1 MTIASPYA
9 ADLGRL
15 AITRSAVDVAGAA
28 TAYWSYGDPE
38 AGTVL
43 VLVHGFRG
51 EHHGLE
57 PVIARL
63 LAGGADAR
71 VIAPD
76 LPGFGASPPMTAHA
90 HDVDGYAAWLG
101 EFLDALGLRGSAV
114 VLGHSFGS
122 IVSAA
127 AVAGG
132 LATPLLVLVNPIA
145 APALAGPRGVLT
157 RLAVLYY
164 RVAALLPRPL
174 GLRLLGDPLIV
185 RVMSLAMVKTK
196 DGPLRRFVHDQH
208 DRYFSAFADRRVVL
222 EAFRAS
228 VGEDVSEFAARIP
241 QPTLLVAADRD
252 DITPVLAQVRLQ
264 HLFPHAALKIIAGV
278 GHLIHYEKPREAAA
292 HIARFLGLET
302 EPGTGGA
309 E

>member
-1 MTIASPYA
+1 MTTASPYA

-15 AITRSAVDVAGAA
+15 PVRTASVDVAGSR
-28 TAYWSYGDPE
+28 TAYWSYGSED
-38 AGTVL
+38 ASAVL

-63 LAGGADAR
+63 LTGGADAR

-76 LPGFGASPPMTAHA
+76 LPGFGASTPMTRHA
-90 HDVDGYAAWLG
+90 HDVEGYAAWLG
-101 EFLDALGLRGSAV
+101 AFLDALGLRGRAV

-122 IVSAA
+122 IVAAA

-132 LATPLLVLVNPIA
+132 LPTPLLVLVNPIA

-164 RVAALLPRPL
+164 RLGAVLPRAL
-174 GLRLLGDPLIV
+174 GFRLLRDPVIV

-196 DGPLRRFVHDQH
+196 DAALRRFVHDQH
-208 DRYFSAFADRRVVL
+208 DRYFSAFASRDTLL

-228 VGEDVSEFAARIP
+228 VSHDVSEYASRISAPTQLIAAA
-241 QPTLLVAADRD
+241 QD
-252 DITPVLAQVRLQ
+252 DITPLAAQYRL
-264 HLFPHAALKIIAGV
+264 LDELPHGRLHVIDGV
-278 GHLIHYEKPREAAA
+278 GHLIHYETPDEAAA
-292 HIARFLGLET
+292 VLRAALDEGIDR
-302 EPGTGGA
+302 
-309 E
+309 

>member
-1 MTIASPYA
+1 MTVASPYA

-15 AITRSAVDVAGAA
+15 PIREASAAVPGAS
-28 TAYWSYGDPE
+28 TAYWSYGSDD
-38 AGTVL
+38 AATVI

-63 LAGGADAR
+63 LGGGADVR

-90 HDVDGYAAWLG
+90 HDVEGYAAWLG
-101 EFLDALGLRGSAV
+101 EFLDVLGLRGEAV

-122 IVSAA
+122 IVAAA
-127 AVAGG
+127 AVASG
-132 LATPLLVLVNPIA
+132 LQTPLLVLVNPIA

-164 RVAALLPRPL
+164 RLGAVLPRTL
-174 GLRLLGDPLIV
+174 GYRLLRDPWIV
-185 RVMSLAMVKTK
+185 RVMSLTMVKTK
-196 DGPLRRFVHDQH
+196 DAGLRRFVHDQH
-208 DRYFSAFADRRVVL
+208 DRYFSAFASRDTVL

-228 VGEDVSEFAARIP
+228 VSHDVSEYAARLTV
-241 QPTLLVAADRD
+241 PTLLIAAAQD
-252 DITPVLAQVRLQ
+252 DITPLAAQHRL
-264 HLFPHAALKIIAGV
+264 LAALPHARLHVIDGV
-278 GHLIHYEKPREAAA
+278 GHLIHYETPDEAAA
-292 HIARFLGLET
+292 VLRRALE
-302 EPGTGGA
+302 EGIDR
-309 E
+309 

>member
-1 MTIASPYA
+1 MTTASPYA
-9 ADLGRL
+9 DDLARL
-15 AITRSAVDVAGAA
+15 AIDEGVVSVSGTP
-28 TAYWSYGDPE
+28 TAYWTYGSAS

-57 PVIARL
+57 PVVARL
-63 LAGGADAR
+63 LAGGADVR

-76 LPGFGASPPMTAHA
+76 LPGFGASPPMTAHP

-101 EFLDALGLRGSAV
+101 EFLDALGVRGSAV

-122 IVSAA
+122 IVAAA

-132 LATPLLVLVNPIA
+132 LPTPLLVLVNPIA

-164 RVAALLPRPL
+164 RLGAVLPRALGFALLRDPR
-174 GLRLLGDPLIV
+174 IV
-185 RVMSLAMVKTK
+185 RVMSLTMVKTK
-196 DGPLRRFVHDQH
+196 DPSLRRFVHDQH
-208 DRYFSAFADRRVVL
+208 DRYFSAFASRDTVL

-228 VGEDVSEFAARIP
+228 VSHDVSEYARDIAVPTQLIAAA
-241 QPTLLVAADRD
+241 QD
-252 DITPVLAQVRLQ
+252 DITPLPAQYRL
-264 HLFPHAALKIIAGV
+264 LEALPHARLHVIDGV
-278 GHLIHYEKPREAAA
+278 GHLIHYETPDEAAA
-292 HIARFLGLET
+292 VLRRALD
-302 EPGTGGA
+302 GGIDR
-309 E
+309 

>member
-1 MTIASPYA
+1 MTSASPYA

-15 AITRSAVDVAGAA
+15 PVREASVDVAGSA
-28 TAYWSYGDPE
+28 TAYWTYGSPE
-38 AGTVL
+38 AATVL

-71 VIAPD
+71 VVAPD
-76 LPGFGASPPMTAHA
+76 LPGFGASAPMTAHA

-101 EFLDALGLRGSAV
+101 EFLDALGLRGTAV

-122 IVSAA
+122 IVAA
-127 AVAGG
+127 GAVAGG
-132 LATPLLVLVNPIA
+132 LPTPLLVLVNPIG

-164 RVAALLPRPL
+164 RLGAVLPRRL
-174 GLRLLGDPLIV
+174 GHRLLSDPLIV

-196 DGPLRRFVHDQH
+196 DPALRRFVHDQH
-208 DRYFSAFADRRVVL
+208 DRYFSAFASRDTVL

-228 VGEDVSEFAARIP
+228 VSHDVGEYAARISV
-241 QPTLLVAADRD
+241 PTLLIAAAQD
-252 DITPVLAQVRLQ
+252 DITPLSAQYRL
-264 HLFPHAALKIIAGV
+264 LERLPHARLHVIDGV
-278 GHLIHYEKPREAAA
+278 GHLIHYETPDEAASVL
-292 HIARFLGLET
+292 RSVLE
-302 EPGTGGA
+302 GGIDR
-309 E
+309 

>member
-1 MTIASPYA
+1 MTTASPYA
-9 ADLGRL
+9 DDLARL
-15 AITRSAVDVAGAA
+15 AISEGVVSVSGAT
-28 TAYWSYGDPE
+28 TAYWTYGSPS
-38 AGTVL
+38 ASTVL

-63 LAGGADAR
+63 LAGGADVR

-101 EFLDALGLRGSAV
+101 EFLDALELRGRAV

-122 IVSAA
+122 IVAAA
-127 AVAGG
+127 AVSGG
-132 LATPLLVLVNPIA
+132 LPTPLLVLVNPIA

-164 RVAALLPRPL
+164 RLGAVLPRVL
-174 GLRLLGDPLIV
+174 GFGLLRDRRIV
-185 RVMSLAMVKTK
+185 RVMSLSMVKTK
-196 DGPLRRFVHDQH
+196 DPALRRFVHDQH
-208 DRYFSAFADRRVVL
+208 DRYFSAFASRDTVL

-228 VGEDVSEFAARIP
+228 VSHDVSEYASRIEVPTQLIAAA
-241 QPTLLVAADRD
+241 QD
-252 DITPVLAQVRLQ
+252 DITPLPAQYRLLEQ
-264 HLFPHAALKIIAGV
+264 LPHGRLHVIDGV
-278 GHLIHYEKPREAAA
+278 GHLIHYETPDEAAA
-292 HIARFLGLET
+292 VLRAALDEGIDR
-302 EPGTGGA
+302 
-309 E
+309 

>member
-15 AITRSAVDVAGAA
+15 AITRSAVDVAGAT
-28 TAYWSYGDPE
+28 TAYWSYGDPD

-76 LPGFGASPPMTAHA
+76 LPGFGASPPMTAHP
-90 HDVDGYAAWLG
+90 HDVEGYAAWLG

-132 LATPLLVLVNPIA
+132 LETPLLVLVNPIA

-164 RVAALLPRPL
+164 RLGAVLPRPL

-208 DRYFSAFADRRVVL
+208 DRYFSAFASRDTVL

-228 VGEDVSEFAARIP
+228 VSHDVGEYASRIRVPTQLIAAA
-241 QPTLLVAADRD
+241 QD
-252 DITPVLAQVRLQ
+252 DITPLSAQYRL
-264 HLFPHAALKIIAGV
+264 LERLPHARLHVIDGV
-278 GHLIHYEKPREAAA
+278 GHLIHYETPDEAAA
-292 HIARFLGLET
+292 VLRTALE
-302 EPGTGGA
+302 EGIDR
-309 E
+309 

>member
-15 AITRSAVDVAGAA
+15 AISESAVDVAGAT
-28 TAYWSYGDPE
+28 TAYWSYGDPD

-90 HDVDGYAAWLG
+90 HDVEGYAAWLG

-132 LATPLLVLVNPIA
+132 LETPLLVLVNPIA

-164 RVAALLPRPL
+164 RLGAVLPRPL

-208 DRYFSAFADRRVVL
+208 DRYFSAFASRDTVL

-228 VGEDVSEFAARIP
+228 VSHDVSEYAARIAV
-241 QPTLLVAADRD
+241 PTLLIAAAQD
-252 DITPVLAQVRLQ
+252 DITPLAAQYRL
-264 HLFPHAALKIIAGV
+264 LEALPHGRLHVIDGV
-278 GHLIHYEKPREAAA
+278 GHLIHYETPDEAAA
-292 HIARFLGLET
+292 VLRAALDEGIDR
-302 EPGTGGA
+302 
-309 E
+309 

>member
-15 AITRSAVDVAGAA
+15 AITRSTVDVAGAA
-28 TAYWSYGDPE
+28 TAYWSYGDPD

-76 LPGFGASPPMTAHA
+76 LPGFGESPPMTAHA

-101 EFLDALGLRGSAV
+101 GFLDALGLRGRAV

-132 LATPLLVLVNPIA
+132 LPTPLLVLVNPIA

-196 DGPLRRFVHDQH
+196 ESALRRFVHDQH
-208 DRYFSAFADRRVVL
+208 DRYFSAFASRDTVL

-228 VGEDVSEFAARIP
+228 VSHHVGEYAARIEA
-241 QPTLLVAADRD
+241 PTLLIAAAQD
-252 DITPVLAQVRLQ
+252 DITPLAAQYRL
-264 HLFPHAALKIIAGV
+264 LEALPHASLHVIDGV
-278 GHLIHYEKPREAAA
+278 GHLIHYETPDEAAA
-292 HIARFLGLET
+292 LLRAALDEGIDR
-302 EPGTGGA
+302 
-309 E
+309 